1 MRDKMYTIRRNEE
14 SNKLEMVTI
23 DFPIHR
29 SLIGK
34 GAKIFEKVFTREY
47 ARCEYYYYRQKQDN
61 NKAST
66 HWIEYIQLFEDPKE
80 FGFSTQTPAKT
91 DISDL
96 PIELQN
102 LMMVYLLAYDCLI
115 DEYTTEFDID
125 KMKSVYVLKRNYR
138 DFELKDFFFQ
148 SKSIM
153 QEMFDG
159 KITMEVAVKKLR
171 PYYLSACK
179 MLDHN
184 AEENICKKWI
194 ESSRGKNVYSFV
206 VELYYYYHLNISGK
220 HYYKFCILK
229 QKYMKETMKY
239 PLRTFRD
246 FQKFVAWWFIIEK
259 ENVETNN
266 QYTEGFPEIV
276 IGKNSQKKL
285 LTKESYDKLIETFSP
300 KNKTRKKENI
310 NQIGFKDFVVRS
322 NVFKCTHD
330 KHKIDNVVAE
340 IYIDE
345 DGKKHL
351 EKISAGY
358 CPQCNIYF
366 IMESTYENLKRRGI
380 ILCRISDHKNY
391 MKMAYMSNGVKLAQE
406 SILMQYG
413 YNVSQIKGLSKLRR
427 QKILAV
433 IIDNDVLSKSEIISY
448 LDFFIRQR
456 SHMSNMET
464 AISKWEED
472 EEFVEHYRIGEYTKF
487 GVNAIYRR

>member
-1 MRDKMYTIRRNEE
+1 MYTIRRNEE

-29 SLIGK
+29 SLIGE
-34 GAKIFEKVFTREY
+34 GAKIFEAIFVREY
-47 ARCEYYYYRQKQDN
+47 ARCEYYYFRQKGDN
-61 NKAST
+61 KKTST
-66 HWIEYIQLFEDPKE
+66 QWNEYIQLFENPKE

-96 PIELQN
+96 PKELHN
-102 LMMVYLLAYDCLI
+102 LMLMYLLAYDCLI

-138 DFELKDFFFQ
+138 NFGLADFFSQ

-153 QEMFDG
+153 QESN
-159 KITMEVAVKKLR
+159 IEVAVKKLK
-171 PYYLSACK
+171 PYYLEACK
-179 MLDHN
+179 MINHG
-184 AEENICKKWI
+184 AIENVCRLWNEPQKRKDI
-194 ESSRGKNVYSFV
+194 YAFT
-206 VELYYYYHLNISGK
+206 VELYNYYDLDVFGK
-220 HYYKFCILK
+220 YSFRFCVLK
-229 QKYMKETMKY
+229 RRCTKETMKY
-239 PLRTFRD
+239 PLRSLRD
-246 FQKFVAWWFIIEK
+246 FQKFVAWWFIIER
-259 ENVETNN
+259 ENVRDNN
-266 QYTEGFPEIV
+266 PYPEGFSEIV
-276 IGKNSQKKL
+276 IGKKNPQKL
-285 LTKESYDKLIETFSP
+285 LTKESYDKLMEPFSP
-300 KNKTRKKENI
+300 KNKTPKKENI
-310 NQIGFKDFVVRS
+310 TKIGFKDFVVRS

-330 KHKIDNVVAE
+330 KHKMDDVVAE
-340 IYIDE
+340 VYIDE

-380 ILCRISDHKNY
+380 ILCRISDRKNY
-391 MKMAYMSNGVKLAQE
+391 MKMIYSANGIKLAKE

-413 YNVSQIKGLSKLRR
+413 YNVSQIKGLSKLKR